1 MSELNRLR
9 ELAALLQPKP
19 VTEARVKTR
28 ADLEK
33 KFDSVQATVTDLADD
48 LSEGGVLETLLD
60 DVGMSDHKDAAGLLK
75 TLDSA
80 VKTIQSALM
89 EVEGLLFSAMTESR
103 HPGPVT
109 EMAKASEYRG
119 GAFDRKR
126 AKQMIAS
133 FKGKEDTFELE
144 DGSEYEATKMA
155 SGGNLKKGDVVFAV
169 HDKYNTG
176 AELYEILGF
185 GKDDKVVY
193 DSMKDV
199 YAKTGV
205 KTLKELEK
213 FNDAND
219 DKEVR
224 MIVKDLDDGSSGDW
238 FYVFEG
244 RWAYG
249 SGGEPLSFMGVKKI
263 KDATVKE
270 ALSVGDSVE
279 FADDSVT
286 KLVGKIKHVI
296 KKGDKVPSGVKAYS
310 AYDKL
315 GGAKDHQDVAD
326 YKGLYLISACPKG
339 KDCEERLIALPMYR
353 NPKKLSEAKNHMD
366 ENTYQ
371 SVASWKRALKAKYGM
386 GVRYVAHEGTIDA
399 FAGEKDDI
407 KKERQVGDWDDT
419 TGTVY

>member
-224 MIVKDLDDGSSGDW
+224 MIVKDLDDGSRAAGHTAQVVS
-238 FYVFEG
+238 
-244 RWAYG
+244 RCHSWA
-249 SGGEPLSFMGVKKI
+249 SRRSRTQLSRKPFRSAI
-263 KDATVKE
+263 QLSSLTTQSRSSLARSSTSSRRATRCQA
-270 ALSVGDSVE
+270 ALRRTAHTTS
-279 FADDSVT
+279 
-286 KLVGKIKHVI
+286 
-296 KKGDKVPSGVKAYS
+296 
-310 AYDKL
+310 
-315 GGAKDHQDVAD
+315 
-326 YKGLYLISACPKG
+326 
-339 KDCEERLIALPMYR
+339 
-353 NPKKLSEAKNHMD
+353 
-366 ENTYQ
+366 
-371 SVASWKRALKAKYGM
+371 SVAPK
-386 GVRYVAHEGTIDA
+386 TIKTLRITR
-399 FAGEKDDI
+399 GC
-407 KKERQVGDWDDT
+407 T
-419 TGTVY
+419 